1 MVKPL
6 ADILAE
12 IEERQSVRRFWA
24 GGMGGSDEEQ
34 GSMAGDETPSD
45 PGQDDTLGEEDEG
58 PGPDITE
65 EQSEPSDKLI
75 QAINDLYA
83 AEDPREDTLGSLPP
97 DPRNNIVLYTLVCIW
112 ELSFW
117 IKT

>member
-12 IEERQSVRRFWA
+12 IEERQSVRRFY
-24 GGMGGSDEEQ
+24 MGGSPDEAQDEQ
-34 GSMAGDETPSD
+34 YGGDSFSD

-65 EQSEPSDKLI
+65 EQAAPSDALI
-75 QAINDLYA
+75 QAINELYA

-97 DPRNNIVLYTLVCIW
+97 DPRNNIVLFTLVCIW